1 MCVYVY
7 IYIERERT
15 ELIVYELKKLSLF
28 YALKEKKTF
37 ENKMVGRQSA
47 LKNNKKKVLPV
58 LTFSTQSFFKPRI
71 DSAIVT

>member
-1 MCVYVY
+1 MATRQLYFTSPVCIY

-47 LKNNKKKVLPV
+47 LKNNKKKSIACFNL
-58 LTFSTQSFFKPRI
+58 
-71 DSAIVT
+71 